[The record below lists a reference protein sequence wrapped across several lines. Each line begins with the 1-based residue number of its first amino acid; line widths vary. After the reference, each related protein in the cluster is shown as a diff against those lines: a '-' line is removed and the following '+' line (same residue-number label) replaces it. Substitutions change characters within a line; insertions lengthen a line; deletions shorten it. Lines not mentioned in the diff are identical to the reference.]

1 MKILPWHSQLSGEGW
16 KHFLTL
22 NSLYEKGEL
31 KSQKSKASDIVKKGR
46 PLLRQ
51 WHLKPLCKLP
61 PKDQTLL
68 SEKVCITVHLVIYVH
83 FSFSHFSH

>member
-1 MKILPWHSQLSGEGW
+1 MAQLPGEGW

-31 KSQKSKASDIVKKGR
+31 KSQKAKATDIVKKGK

-51 WHLKPLCKLP
+51 WQLKPLCKLP

-68 SEKVCITVHLVIYVH
+68 LEKVCITVHLAIH
-83 FSFSHFSH
+83 NTIAFQFFSFFVSLL

>member
-1 MKILPWHSQLSGEGW
+1 MAQLPGEGW

-31 KSQKSKASDIVKKGR
+31 KSQKAKATDIVKKGK

-51 WHLKPLCKLP
+51 WQLKPLCKLP

-68 SEKVCITVHLVIYVH
+68 LEKVCILNVHVVIHVH